1 MSSGMPMP
9 NIETERREN
18 AAGCQFITVAASR
31 PLCYRTWVAG
41 GTAFVLD
48 ARMLAHDPGRG
59 HPECPDRLR
68 VLAEH
73 LDGARGLVR
82 LGARPA
88 TEEEIALVHTPAHIE
103 RLAAT
108 AGRPRVVLDPDTST
122 SPASYEAARL
132 AAGSLLVVCEAV
144 LAGQVTNGFALVRP
158 PGHHAERDRAM
169 GFCLFDNVAI
179 AAAWL
184 RCRGLR
190 RVVIIDW
197 DLHHGNG
204 TQHLF
209 ERDPDVLYVSTHQY
223 PFYPGTGATEEVGQG
238 AGAGR
243 TLNLPFPAGFGDGEY
258 MRAFAEVVL
267 PVCRQFAPDFVLVS
281 AGFDCDHRDPLGGM
295 AVTPAGFAAMA
306 RACVDLAAETAAGRF
321 AAVLE
326 GGYDLG
332 AIVEG
337 VDTTFA
343 AMQGAAATPAA
354 LTGDARRAETVLARV
369 RTAQAPY
376 WRL

>member
-1 MSSGMPMP
+1 M
-9 NIETERREN
+9 
-18 AAGCQFITVAASR
+18 
-31 PLCYRTWVAG
+31 AG
-41 GTAFVLD
+41 GTAVVLD
-48 ARMLAHDPGRG
+48 PRMLDHLPGRG
-59 HPECPDRLR
+59 HPERPERLR

-73 LDGARGLVR
+73 LETGRGLER

-88 TEEEIALVHTPAHIE
+88 REEEIALVHTPAHIQH
-103 RLAAT
+103 LAAT

-122 SPASYEAARL
+122 SPGSYEAARL

-184 RCRGLR
+184 RRRGLR
-190 RVVIIDW
+190 RVAIIDW

-209 ERDPDVLYVSTHQY
+209 ESDPDVLYVSTHQY
-223 PFYPGTGATEEVGQG
+223 PYYPGTGAAEEVGRE
-238 AGAGR
+238 AAAGR
-243 TLNLPFPAGFGDGEY
+243 TVNLPFPAGFGDGEY
-258 MRAFAEVVL
+258 TRAFSEVVL
-267 PVCRQFAPDFVLVS
+267 PVCRQFAPDFILVS

-295 AVTPAGFAAMA
+295 QVTPAGFAAMG
-306 RACVDLAAETAAGRF
+306 RACVDLAAETAGGRI

-326 GGYDLG
+326 GGYDLD

-337 VDTTFA
+337 VDATLA
-343 AMQGAAATPAA
+343 AMQGAEAVPPVA
-354 LTGDARRAETVLARV
+354 TGDARRAETVLARV
-369 RTAQAPY
+369 RAAQAPY

>member
-1 MSSGMPMP
+1 
-9 NIETERREN
+9 
-18 AAGCQFITVAASR
+18 
-31 PLCYRTWVAG
+31 VAG
-41 GTAFVLD
+41 GTAVVLD
-48 ARMLAHDPGRG
+48 PRMLDHDPGRG
-59 HPECPDRLR
+59 HPERPDRLR
-68 VLAEH
+68 VLAAH
-73 LDGARGLVR
+73 LADGRGLVR
-82 LGARPA
+82 LGARRA

-103 RLAAT
+103 HLAAT

-122 SPASYEAARL
+122 SAGSYEAARL

-144 LAGQVTNGFALVRP
+144 LAGQVANGFALVRP

-184 RCRGLR
+184 RRRGLR
-190 RVVIIDW
+190 RVAIIDW

-209 ERDPDVLYVSTHQY
+209 ESDSDVLYVSTHQY
-223 PFYPGTGATEEVGQG
+223 PYYPGTGAAEEVGRE

-243 TLNLPFPAGFGDGEY
+243 TVNLPFPAGFGDREY
-258 MRAFAEVVL
+258 TRAFAEVVL
-267 PVCRQFAPDFVLVS
+267 PICRQFAPDFILVS

-295 AVTPAGFAAMA
+295 QVTPAGFAAMG
-306 RACVDLAAETAAGRF
+306 RSCVELAAETAGGRI

-326 GGYDLG
+326 GGYDLS

-337 VDTTFA
+337 VDATLA
-343 AMQGAAATPAA
+343 AMQGAGAVPPVA
-354 LTGDARRAETVLARV
+354 TGDARRTEAVLARV
-369 RTAQAPY
+369 RAAQAPY